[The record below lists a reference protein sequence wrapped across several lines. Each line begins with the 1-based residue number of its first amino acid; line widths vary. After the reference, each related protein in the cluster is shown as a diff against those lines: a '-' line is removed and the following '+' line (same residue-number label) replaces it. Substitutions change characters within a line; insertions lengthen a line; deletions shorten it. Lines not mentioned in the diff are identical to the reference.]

1 MKISQLLHHREA
13 LRRQLQLA
21 NLAYAH
27 RQLATLAA
35 RITQA
40 RLQGLVRLQPA
51 EPAVEHPWPVLT
63 ALEGRQSVIDE
74 HFTDENVAELADL
87 LSFIRGEDP
96 VDATFR
102 LEDLGVQFAAPL
114 RQQLEEAGVEFEPD
128 TPQVAASGRPRPNRP

>member
-40 RLQGLVRLQPA
+40 RLQGLVRLQPV